1 MSSIPEKFLGKFKH
15 EKSENFEEYLAARG
29 VSWIFRKLIS
39 FTSITKVFETSTTA
53 PGKYNAH
60 NISARGDT
68 PYFGWTLGE
77 EFEAKGLDGKQH
89 KITFQMDGEDTLTEK
104 HIRLDKEGKAEP
116 EDAGEVYRYTV
127 DNDKLLLTLEKDSI
141 IARRFFTRVE

>member
-1 MSSIPEKFLGKFKH
+1 
-15 EKSENFEEYLAARG
+15 
-29 VSWIFRKLIS
+29 
-39 FTSITKVFETSTTA
+39 
-53 PGKYNAH
+53 
-60 NISARGDT
+60 
-68 PYFGWTLGE
+68 
-77 EFEAKGLDGKQH
+77 
-89 KITFQMDGEDTLTEK
+89 MDGEDTLTEK